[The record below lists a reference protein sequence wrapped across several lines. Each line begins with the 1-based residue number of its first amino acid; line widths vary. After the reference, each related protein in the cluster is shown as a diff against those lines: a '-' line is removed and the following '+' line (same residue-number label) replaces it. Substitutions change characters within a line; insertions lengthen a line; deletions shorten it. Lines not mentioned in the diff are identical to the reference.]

1 MLLEFDL
8 HLQEP
13 KEMFVFNPS
22 TYDPFD
28 DYAPGE
34 AGLDHLLARVIGFW
48 FRPPRVRTRVHL
60 PAEKIE
66 PDTQDKMR
74 GAMQSFC
81 DDLLVE
87 NKRER
92 VEFLI
97 NNILFLVVAV
107 VVLLLV
113 IWLQRFLSEAD
124 WVGDSLLRS
133 TFSYG
138 LDILA
143 WVALWTPFSAFLMD
157 WFPLFRRY
165 QAYKTLKNMELTV
178 QPETRKR
185 GVS

>member
-13 KEMFVFNPS
+13 KEMFVFDPS

-28 DYAPGE
+28 DYALGE
-34 AGLDHLLARVIGFW
+34 SGLDHLLARVIGFW
-48 FRPPRVRTRVHL
+48 FRPPKVRTRVHL
-60 PAEKIE
+60 PAAKIQ
-66 PDTQDKMR
+66 PDTQAKLR
-74 GAMQSFC
+74 AAMQSFC

-92 VEFLI
+92 VEFVI
-97 NNILFLVVAV
+97 NNILFLVVSL
-107 VVLLLV
+107 VVLLGV
-113 IWLQRFLSEAD
+113 VWLQRILSEAD
-124 WVGDSLLRS
+124 WVGDSLVRN

-143 WVALWTPFSAFLMD
+143 WVALWTPFSAFLLD

-165 QAYKTLKNMELTV
+165 QAYKTLKNMDLTV
-178 QPETRKR
+178 HPEMKSP
-185 GVS
+185 GS